1 MSWIDE
7 IDWIFEDGI
16 YDEDDLDVHEI
27 EDEIEDEEKI
37 EYMMTKKMKKKMR

>member
-16 YDEDDLDVHEI
+16 YDEEDFDDHDEEGKI
-27 EDEIEDEEKI
+27 EDDEEDWI
-37 EYMMTKKMKKKMR
+37 